1 MRVKNYLLVEEI
13 GSGSFSTVFKA
24 VSATDQSKVY
34 AIKSMRDIPQNVT
47 KMYILGI
54 KSYSERDLDSG
65 RNTEK
70 EY

>member
-1 MRVKNYLLVEEI
+1 
-13 GSGSFSTVFKA
+13 
-24 VSATDQSKVY
+24 
-34 AIKSMRDIPQNVT
+34 MRDIPQNVT

-65 RNTEK
+65 RNSEK